1 MLEYGNLVWKFK
13 LDIYT
18 CVFMPT
24 CVVTP
29 INTVVCLTS
38 SAEWQEANSTAKNFV
53 DNSDNIVFGYI
64 YIYIY
69 IYMYIYYI

>member
-1 MLEYGNLVWKFK
+1 MLEDGYLVWKFK

-18 CVFMPT
+18 CMFMPT

-38 SAEWQEANSTAKNFV
+38 PTEWQEASFTAKNFV
-53 DNSDNIVFGYI
+53 DNSNHIKIFY
-64 YIYIY
+64 
-69 IYMYIYYI
+69 